1 MRSHNVFVYP
11 HGDEGGREPGKMRKS
26 EIDLDKMNHIE
37 VYSDVVCGS
46 GID

>member
-1 MRSHNVFVYP
+1 MES
-11 HGDEGGREPGKMRKS
+11 GKMGKS
-26 EIDLDKMNHIE
+26 EIDLDEMKHIE